1 MDDTN
6 LSLLRL
12 FRHCSHLQFHR
23 YTRFHGQGRILMLL
37 KKHETLTQKELVQIT
52 QNRSATLSEQLDA
65 MEKNGWITKEKNST
79 DKRSINLCLT
89 QEGQE
94 MALEAEKEQLET
106 ANALFSILDETEKE
120 QLYQL
125 LEKLHSTWQNDEKCI
140 PKESN
145 GGL

>member
-1 MDDTN
+1 
-6 LSLLRL
+6 
-12 FRHCSHLQFHR
+12 
-23 YTRFHGQGRILMLL
+23 MLL